1 MKTRYIFLV
10 FIAIACII
18 ACSYDQLPEPTVSDS
33 CDTLQPTYNDGIEE
47 LLERTCAYE
56 GCHITG
62 FSSGDFTSYAGTT
75 PFIQSIENRS
85 LNRLDMPPNYAP
97 DGKPKS
103 LTDEE
108 KELLECWISN
118 GFPEN

>member
-1 MKTRYIFLV
+1 MRTRYIFLT
-10 FIAIACII
+10 FIALVCAI

-33 CDTLQPTYNDGIEE
+33 CNTLQPTYNDGIEE

-62 FSSGDFTSYAGTT
+62 FSSGDFTSYSSTT

-108 KELLECWISN
+108 KELLECWIAN

>member
-1 MKTRYIFLV
+1 MKTRYILFSI
-10 FIAIACII
+10 IAVSIII
-18 ACSYDQLPEPTVSDS
+18 ACSYDQLPEPTVSDQ
-33 CDTLQPTYNDGIEE
+33 CEVLLPTYNEDIEE
-47 LLERTCAYE
+47 LMERTCAYE

-62 FSSGDFTSYAGTT
+62 FSSGDFSSYSGTT
-75 PFIQSIENRS
+75 PFITAIQNRALS
-85 LNRLDMPPNYAP
+85 RQDMPPDYAP

-108 KELLECWISN
+108 QELLECWISN

>member
-1 MKTRYIFLV
+1 MRIRPIFL
-10 FIAIACII
+10 AILGIGIII
-18 ACSYDQLPEPTVSDS
+18 ACSYDQLPEPTVSDR
-33 CDTLQPTYNDGIEE
+33 CDTIQPTYDNSIEE
-47 LLERTCAYE
+47 LMERTCAYE

-62 FSSGDFTSYAGTT
+62 FSSGDFTSYSGTT
-75 PFIQSIENRS
+75 PFIQSIANRS

-108 KELLECWISN
+108 KELLECWINN